1 MNTMGFFRRF
11 SAWCLLAVLFANA
24 PLSIA
29 GDVTASPPCQN
40 DLLHL
45 PLLV

>member
-1 MNTMGFFRRF
+1 VKQVGAIISEIT
-11 SAWCLLAVLFANA
+11 A
-24 PLSIA
+24 
-29 GDVTASPPCQN
+29 ASPPCQN